1 MDEGSFPIVYHD
13 VETSWWWFR
22 CGNLDFEKKSESSR
36 VFCLAGIE
44 RVGGGLNTFLD
55 PSYQTFLASS
65 AADVAMR
72 VRSLPPSPTSL
83 NGAGVLSLPPLP
95 YPRCPADFRP
105 QRCASLWYRNDHE
118 HHGHSSLA
126 THKAPYS
133 HLNMQDKSYL

>member
-72 VRSLPPSPTSL
+72 VRSLPLLPLPSTVLVYSAFPPSHIL
-83 NGAGVLSLPPLP
+83 GVLLTSDHSVALLYGIEMITNIMVIPHWPLT
-95 YPRCPADFRP
+95 RP
-105 QRCASLWYRNDHE
+105 L
-118 HHGHSSLA
+118 
-126 THKAPYS
+126 TVI
-133 HLNMQDKSYL
+133 